1 MEKYLHRTG
10 QPIPL
15 WVSRKK
21 ECTFYDNFK
30 MNIDKLVKKLDKIEK
45 GNKNVPGREITN
57 DDIYESLHA
66 ALDKERGGIIKTF
79 LDQSGRP
86 MEGDKLAKE
95 A

>member
-1 MEKYLHRTG
+1 MEEYLHCTG

-30 MNIDKLVKKLDKIEK
+30 MDIEKLVEKLDKTEK
-45 GNKNVPGREITN
+45 GNKNVPGREVTN

-66 ALDKERGGIIKTF
+66 ALDK
-79 LDQSGRP
+79 
-86 MEGDKLAKE
+86 
-95 A
+95 